1 MNTSDQDKR
10 KAHLDKL
17 LAQIEFPGEE
27 EAELRAEV
35 RAARMPER
43 IMRRIALLEGSKTS
57 YSGASSRARVL
68 STAARIWAA
77 ATLFNII
84 LIILFEGIPA
94 LIHLSVGPSDFYSQ
108 LTFLFLGLT
117 TSISISGF
125 MLSVDPGRLNELLP
139 AFIRK

>member
-94 LIHLSVGPSDFYSQ
+94 LIQLSVGPSDFYSQ

-117 TSISISGF
+117 T
-125 MLSVDPGRLNELLP
+125 
-139 AFIRK
+139 A